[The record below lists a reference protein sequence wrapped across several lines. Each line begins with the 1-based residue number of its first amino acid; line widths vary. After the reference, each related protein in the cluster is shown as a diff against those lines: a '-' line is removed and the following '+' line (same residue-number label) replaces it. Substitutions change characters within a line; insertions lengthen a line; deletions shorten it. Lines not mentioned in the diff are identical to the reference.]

1 MSSPITE
8 TCEYCGSP
16 DVMDDAWW
24 CDAPACCSAYDRE
37 CEKTHEYEERIPLTR
52 RKADIDL
59 VHTEAFVYGPSA
71 LNIEF
76 AASMIASRSDAT
88 WRRFL

>member
-1 MSSPITE
+1 MTE
-8 TCEYCGSP
+8 TCVYCESP

-24 CDAPACCSAYDRE
+24 CDAPACWSAYYRE
-37 CEKTHEYEERIPLTR
+37 CKEYEERVPLTR

-88 WRRFL
+88 WRRSL